1 MCTDILQGTVI
12 FVSAGERNASLEKG
26 SGRVSRR
33 RDDASHGRP
42 LERYDSVASAG
53 WAATYQR
60 TQAFRSG
67 DHRAHAD
74 PASSGTCCRW
84 HRRKRRQE
92 NDSALRLLFT
102 LLIWTDARPSGRN
115 DVQLG
120 TLALEAS
127 VGKTIMSAGARAR

>member
-1 MCTDILQGTVI
+1 MMCTDERQGTVI
-12 FVSAGERNASLEKG
+12 FVSAGGRNASLEKG

-33 RDDASHGRP
+33 RDDARHGRP
-42 LERYDSVASAG
+42 LERYDSMASAG

-60 TQAFRSG
+60 TQAFHSG

-92 NDSALRLLFT
+92 NIYALRLLFT

-115 DVQLG
+115 D
-120 TLALEAS
+120 
-127 VGKTIMSAGARAR
+127 M